1 MDDWGQM
8 FRRQLKFNEKFFS
21 DRGLDIRELLL
32 EERVK
37 WSKEWILHLEREL
50 HEILGETNWKM
61 HRTTVKSV
69 VESNVLEEWIDSFK
83 FLLGLAQLWGFD
95 KDEIVREYAR
105 KSSVVEYRYSM
116 DRRLE
121 KVRLSG
127 VKVVGVDID
136 GVLNDYPGCFLQWVK
151 INEGVHANALRFLK
165 DKVGLRRYL
174 ELKRA
179 YRESG
184 EKVNQVVR
192 EGSREFL
199 SRLRLLGFA
208 VVALSKRPY
217 WRYHRIYADTLE
229 WFEKNRIVVDAILFH
244 PEKHRKIVEDFP
256 NLVAMVEDDPDV
268 SREVVA
274 IGVPVALVHGEL
286 NRGADVVGARRFLG
300 FRGVLEWIEG
310 LTSEEVTSC

>member
-1 MDDWGQM
+1 M
-8 FRRQLKFNEKFFS
+8 FRRQLEFNERFFE
-21 DRGLDIRELLL
+21 DRELNLYHLSL

-37 WSKEWILHLEREL
+37 WSKEWILHLGREL
-50 HEILGETNWKM
+50 HEILDETNWKM
-61 HRTTVKSV
+61 HRNSVEAV
-69 VESNVLEEWIDSFK
+69 VESNVLEEWVDSFK
-83 FLLGLAQLWGFD
+83 FLLGLAQLWGFNAH
-95 KDEIVREYAR
+95 EIVREFGR

-116 DRRLE
+116 ERKLE
-121 KVRLSG
+121 RVRSSEQKVI
-127 VKVVGVDID
+127 GVDID
-136 GVLNDYPGCFLQWVK
+136 GVLNDYPDCFLQWVK

-174 ELKRA
+174 ELKRV

-192 EGSREFL
+192 EGAREFL
-199 SRLRLLGFA
+199 SGLRSLGFA

-256 NLVAMVEDDPDV
+256 NLVAMMEDDPDV
-268 SREVVA
+268 AREVVA

-286 NRGADVVGARRFLG
+286 NCGADVVGARRFLG
-300 FRGVLEWIEG
+300 FRDAFEWIEG
-310 LTSEEVTSC
+310 LTSEEVTSCTTF